1 MAHLSTTHRV
11 DDAGL
16 ATLRTPRSDLVAE
29 TPAVDD
35 TFGLLEGPFDHY
47 RRHLRVVATDDG
59 DHAVVETIDYRLAIP
74 LWRVLLAWPMRRAL
88 RRPPSHGMPWWSPPD
103 RLDAR
108 AARVIALLCSLAV
121 LAGYLGSLL
130 SQTIS
135 PAADE
140 FGASNN
146 AQGIVLAMTRVGVV
160 VAVAITFLAD
170 RRGRRP
176 MLVFSGYAA
185 SIFAITTAVAP
196 SLWAYGASQTLARG
210 LSTALALL
218 IGVVAAEETPARS
231 RAYVVSVLA
240 LCAGLG
246 SGMVVWFLPL
256 ADLGEAAWR
265 LLFLV
270 PVVGVVVVA
279 MVARSLP
286 ETRRF
291 EAAQPGGRRHI
302 ARNRLLLL
310 AATAF
315 FASAFAAPASN
326 FLNDFLREDRGFSN
340 SRVSIFQLAVN
351 TPIGIGV
358 LVGGRLADLRGRR
371 VIGATAFLIGAAS
384 VAVRYNTAGATMW
397 LVATIGTIVGAAAI
411 PALGVYSFELF
422 GTSRRAQSNGLL
434 TIAGVAGSA
443 LGLLYAGYAADRIG
457 FGATFAWLAVAPVI
471 VAVLVS
477 TRYPETAGMELEDI
491 NPEDRP

>member
-1 MAHLSTTHRV
+1 
-11 DDAGL
+11 
-16 ATLRTPRSDLVAE
+16 
-29 TPAVDD
+29 
-35 TFGLLEGPFDHY
+35 
-47 RRHLRVVATDDG
+47 
-59 DHAVVETIDYRLAIP
+59 
-74 LWRVLLAWPMRRAL
+74 
-88 RRPPSHGMPWWSPPD
+88 MPWWSPPD
-103 RLDAR
+103 RLDAC

-121 LAGYLGSLL
+121 LAGYLGSLV

-146 AQGIVLAMTRVGVV
+146 AQGIVLAITRVGVV

-185 SIFAITTAVAP
+185 SVFAITTAVAP

-231 RAYVVSVLA
+231 RAYVVSILA

-256 ADLGEAAWR
+256 ADLGESAWR
-265 LLFLV
+265 LLFLI
-270 PVVGVVVVA
+270 PAVGVVVVA

-291 EAAQPGGRRHI
+291 EAALPGGRRHV
-302 ARNRLLLL
+302 ARNRLVLL

-340 SRVSIFQLAVN
+340 SRVSVFQLTVN

-358 LVGGRLADLRGRR
+358 LVGGRLADLPRAPGDRRDRLLDRRGVGRGPVQHGWCDNVARGHHRNDRR
-371 VIGATAFLIGAAS
+371 RRRHPCARRLFLR
-384 VAVRYNTAGATMW
+384 AVRY
-397 LVATIGTIVGAAAI
+397 
-411 PALGVYSFELF
+411 
-422 GTSRRAQSNGLL
+422 
-434 TIAGVAGSA
+434 IAPGPVEWPP
-443 LGLLYAGYAADRIG
+443 DRG
-457 FGATFAWLAVAPVI
+457 G
-471 VAVLVS
+471 
-477 TRYPETAGMELEDI
+477 RG
-491 NPEDRP
+491 R